1 MSQTIEI
8 QVCDMHDHA
17 LVKCTTTDFVV
28 DGISIIGLKGT
39 CRACGFDVNISY
51 KRIKKT
57 KDIQAVIELSV
68 NDIIVSTQTKLVM
81 RTR

>member
-8 QVCDMHDHA
+8 QVCEMHEHA

-28 DGISIIGLKGT
+28 DGSSIIGLKGT

-51 KRIKKT
+51 NHIKKS
-57 KDIQAVIELSV
+57 KVIQAVLELSV
-68 NDIIVSTQTKLVM
+68 NDIIVFTQSKLVK